1 MSWKLRRAHYY
12 QRQRGGG
19 GAPDPKTAK
28 LINFFLLIGIVL
40 IFIFLVIAGGNTDF
54 EEDSILGVL
63 LALGGLSL
71 LITPFLFILACLA
84 NTFSAGL
91 PNFAAGTTRTTKTTS
106 KILNQKRKQE
116 LDENV
121 QRWEKILEKAMKDP
135 DYPLFDNQYVSVKKT
150 HEARLKKFGRSN
162 YNGMYS

>member
-1 MSWKLRRAHYY
+1 MGKIINAKNLDIAQEIVEGIKKVKDTNMSWKLRRAHYY

-84 NTFSAGL
+84 NTFSAGVAKL
-91 PNFAAGTTRTTKTTS
+91 CCGNNKNN
-106 KILNQKRKQE
+106 K
-116 LDENV
+116 
-121 QRWEKILEKAMKDP
+121 
-135 DYPLFDNQYVSVKKT
+135 
-150 HEARLKKFGRSN
+150 N
-162 YNGMYS
+162 YFQNS